1 MIDWQRLEQEM
12 AELHHSER
20 IADRIVRAAHRQR
33 IRRGV
38 LLAAGAAVAAA
49 AVAVPLLGGPADR
62 SGPAQPASGA
72 YPMAGAS
79 PGGSVPSG
87 VQAAIYA
94 AALSDAVPPV
104 WVRSSI
110 CNEVPT
116 SPATPRCRDA
126 VIPRAVQHAVV
137 GLLGRAVRFAA
148 DPPVPRTPRAGS
160 VVGFGRLQVSG
171 DSARLGM
178 ETVCGGLCGQGE
190 TLTLRLRDGR
200 WQVSGSVGPRWVS

>member
-12 AELHHSER
+12 ADLHHSER

-33 IRRGV
+33 AWRGV
-38 LLAAGAAVAAA
+38 LLGAGAAAVAA
-49 AVAVPLLGGPADR
+49 AVAVPLLVGGSDR
-62 SGPAQPASGA
+62 PGPPTSGV

-79 PGGSVPSG
+79 PHGAVSTE

-94 AALSDAVPPV
+94 AALSDTARPV
-104 WVRSSI
+104 WVRNHV
-110 CNEVPT
+110 CNQVPT
-116 SPATPRCRDA
+116 SPATSHCRDA
-126 VIPRAVQHAVV
+126 PIPRAVQHAVV
-137 GLLGRAVRFAA
+137 DLLGRAVHFAA
-148 DPPVPRTPRAGS
+148 NPPIPRTPRAGS
-160 VVGFGRLQVSG
+160 IVGFGRLQLHG